1 MSNIDSFSII
11 RDELSHTIFERNG
24 KAFLLIDAT
33 LEHYD
38 SETELFERLK
48 AHNVYPLTFA
58 HPQVDGVLPL
68 LLILLEQRDSNSQA
82 LLDLSIRTALEEITP
97 EKLKQGNGRSVCA
110 WISSQLNLEQ
120 LSSFIS
126 NTAIQHISDV
136 GDVLIRFFDPS
147 VLGALLDIL
156 DSWQRQRL
164 LDNTDLWCY
173 IDGDGTLQSVNND
186 GNAKKL
192 SYSLGLTKDDFLEFQ
207 NIETINKI
215 LLVYRAKEKQITLS
229 EIQMIRLLRPALR
242 FFSEHFVGTN
252 DDVVEF
258 GVDILNSKRNFY
270 LSPVFSTYFSVNNQS
285 NKRHYKEFKSISGS
299 IRW

>member
-1 MSNIDSFSII
+1 MINIDSFSII
-11 RDELSHTIFERNG
+11 KDELLNTIFGRNG

-38 SETELFERLK
+38 SGTDLFETLK
-48 AHNVYPLTFA
+48 AHNAYPLTFS
-58 HPQVDGVLPL
+58 HPQVDGALPL
-68 LLILLEQRDSNSQA
+68 LLVLLDQSDSNSQA
-82 LLDLSIRTALEEITP
+82 LLDLSIRTALDELAP

-110 WISSQLNLEQ
+110 WVSSQLNIEQ

-136 GDVLIRFFDPS
+136 GDVLVRFFDPS

-156 DSWQRQRL
+156 DPWQQQRL
-164 LDNTDLWCY
+164 LDNTDIWCY
-173 IDGDGTLQSVNND
+173 IDGEGTLQSVNGD
-186 GNAKKL
+186 GNSKKL
-192 SYSLGLTKDDFLEFQ
+192 SYSLGLTKDDLLELQ

-252 DDVVEF
+252 DDVIEF
-258 GVDILNSKRNFY
+258 GIDVLNSKRCFY
-270 LSPVFSTYFSVNNQS
+270 LSPVFSKYFYVNNKS
-285 NKRHYKEFKSISGS
+285 DKKYYKDFKSMTKD